1 MTNTAHKKKYHLSEL
16 LEDNFYHQER
26 ASDSLYN
33 TVQRNAEVIEVQPI
47 QSLSK
52 RTLVVVLS
60 LLGVVL
66 VALLLFVA
74 FYSPARKS
82 EFRQERLGLWA
93 HVQIEQTP
101 EQQLLWDMKSI
112 LLDAIEN
119 TDEPQNQDPE
129 SLLRD
134 FYIFLEKKD
143 YTSMYEITQ
152 TSISEEEFI
161 DQMKTWYDDVSKVYM
176 WNITYVP
183 WDIYEFEVM
192 LEYTDKTQDM
202 FLVQKQVTDNKV
214 VTVDSEEIKK

>member
-1 MTNTAHKKKYHLSEL
+1 MSEL

-82 EFRQERLGLWA
+82 EFRQERLGL
-93 HVQIEQTP
+93 
-101 EQQLLWDMKSI
+101 
-112 LLDAIEN
+112 
-119 TDEPQNQDPE
+119 
-129 SLLRD
+129 
-134 FYIFLEKKD
+134 
-143 YTSMYEITQ
+143 
-152 TSISEEEFI
+152 
-161 DQMKTWYDDVSKVYM
+161 
-176 WNITYVP
+176 
-183 WDIYEFEVM
+183 
-192 LEYTDKTQDM
+192 
-202 FLVQKQVTDNKV
+202 
-214 VTVDSEEIKK
+214 